1 MPSKAKK
8 LLLFITVIFLLKSIY
23 ADLTVGTPIAT
34 SSPDSSPTTEE
45 LLNEL
50 DIDKNNTEQ
59 GEEEEE
65 KLPYEVI
72 TYEIKGGDTV
82 LAVVEQL
89 HPDGI
94 PYSIN
99 KVLEDFLYLNP
110 DTEPTRL
117 KIGENYRFPQYL
129 NQEEKE

>member
-8 LLLFITVIFLLKSIY
+8 LLLFILVIFLLKSIY

-34 SSPDSSPTTEE
+34 SSPDSSPTTDE
-45 LLNEL
+45 LLDEL
-50 DIDKNNTEQ
+50 DIDKNNTENNQ
-59 GEEEEE
+59 AEEDQ
-65 KLPYEVI
+65 LPYKVI
-72 TYEIKGGDTV
+72 SYEIKGGDTV

-110 DTEPTRL
+110 NTEPTKL
-117 KIGENYRFPQYL
+117 KIGKNYRFPQYL
-129 NQEEKE
+129 KQEEKE